1 MKCSRVNT
9 LLALHVG
16 GDLDEARAAR
26 VDLHL
31 EDCES
36 CSAEAAAYE
45 ASRQSLFA
53 LKGDTLPP
61 APDLWPGVRLRL
73 GPPPRIRR
81 WSPLRVAAALL
92 VAATGTFAVFSA
104 LPGEDR
110 PETGTTPPVAEAE
123 MKVEKPADFGPD
135 RFMLAEV
142 GPSSPGPES
151 PLTKHLMS
159 SRNRAFHSAHRPHD
173 GKVPTW

>member
-31 EDCES
+31 SDCES
-36 CSAEAAAYE
+36 CAAEASAYE

-53 LKGDTLPP
+53 LKGEAPPP

-81 WSPLRVAAALL
+81 WSTLRVAAALL
-92 VAATGTFAVFSA
+92 VAATGTFAVLSA

-110 PETGTTPPVAEAE
+110 SEIGTPPPVAE
-123 MKVEKPADFGPD
+123 MEKPVEISPD

-142 GPSSPGPES
+142 GPSSDGPEGGFDAGE
-151 PLTKHLMS
+151 LQ
-159 SRNRAFHSAHRPHD
+159 FV
-173 GKVPTW
+173 VPAEPERTGWDEF